1 LTHGDVVEEQ
11 EWKLRHEAEEE
22 EENEKRLLV
31 RVCCTDLKGNQ
42 EVSRQEKRERESY
55 VDHLVIRDEDGSAAD
70 RISVISIL
78 LEVLHSDAGS
88 WRIVALH
95 AGSCF
100 LALHLCWRGRI
111 SWRILSSECLSSLPL

>member
-1 LTHGDVVEEQ
+1 VKEQ
-11 EWKLRHEAEEE
+11 EWKLRDEAEEE
-22 EENEKRLLV
+22 EENEKRILV
-31 RVCCTDLKGNQ
+31 RVLLHTLERERRSLQARK
-42 EVSRQEKRERESY
+42 ERERECY

-78 LEVLHSDAGS
+78 LEVLHSAAGS

-100 LALHLCWRGRI
+100 LALHLCCSSRI
-111 SWRILSSECLSSLPL
+111 SWRILSSESLSSLPL